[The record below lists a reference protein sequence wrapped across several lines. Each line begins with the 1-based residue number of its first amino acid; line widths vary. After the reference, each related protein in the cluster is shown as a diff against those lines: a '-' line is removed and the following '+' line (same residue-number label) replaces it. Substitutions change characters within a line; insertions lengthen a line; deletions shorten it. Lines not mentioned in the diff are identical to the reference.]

1 MLVWIVLAI
10 VMAVGFIVWSLPGR
24 AAPRDALD
32 ELVALCYGDQAVAT
46 RLVDA
51 AARRAPISSRR
62 QHVLTAIEQLR
73 YDRRR

>member
-1 MLVWIVLAI
+1 MLLWIVVAVVVAI
-10 VMAVGFIVWSLPGR
+10 VIILWSLPHR

-32 ELVALCYGDQAVAT
+32 ELVALCYGDHAVAT

-51 AARRAPISSRR
+51 AARRAPVSSRR